1 MHNKDY
7 CTQGGPGLKITVLN
21 GSPKGDTSVTMQYV
35 HYIHKMFPDNSLTIH
50 NISQRIKAIEKDAR
64 AFDEI
69 IKDVKSSELVIWAFP
84 LFYLL
89 VPSQYKR
96 FIELIFERKAAGS
109 FSSKYAAVIT
119 TSIHFF
125 DHTAHNYMRAICDD
139 LGMKFAGAY
148 SAAMYD
154 LVKSKE
160 RSRFTTF
167 AELVFNAVK
176 NNRPASRAYRPVS
189 RKKFVYKPSMA
200 GKKVN
205 PGDTKILILTDAK
218 GGSSNQAA
226 MVERLKSSF
235 SVKPMVVNL
244 YDIDIKGGCL
254 GCLQCG
260 YDNQCVYGDSDGYH
274 EFFETTI
281 KTADILF
288 YCGDIRDRYFS
299 SKWKQFLDRS
309 FYNNHTPVLTGKQIG
324 YLVSGPLSEL
334 ASLRESI
341 QVFPEFQQGNLVDI
355 VSDECGDSRDLD
367 FQILTMASRAVEF
380 AEKKYM
386 MPQTFPS
393 VGGHK
398 IFRDEIWSG
407 LRFPFI
413 ADHTYYKKHGMYDF
427 PQSRKKQRII
437 SAILMT
443 LAKIPGFR
451 NEIYK
456 KRMKDEMIKPLQ
468 SVLRD

>member
-1 MHNKDY
+1 M
-7 CTQGGPGLKITVLN
+7 
-21 GSPKGDTSVTMQYV
+21 
-35 HYIHKMFPDNSLTIH
+35 
-50 NISQRIKAIEKDAR
+50 
-64 AFDEI
+64 
-69 IKDVKSSELVIWAFP
+69 
-84 LFYLL
+84 
-89 VPSQYKR
+89 
-96 FIELIFERKAAGS
+96 IFERSATGS

-154 LVKSKE
+154 LVRSKE
-160 RSRFTTF
+160 RKRLTTF

-176 NNRPASRAYRPVS
+176 KNRPASRVYRPLS
-189 RKKFVYKPSMA
+189 RKKFVYKPSPA
-200 GKKVN
+200 GKKVD
-205 PGDTKILILTDAK
+205 PGDKKILILTDAK

-226 MVERLKSSF
+226 MVEQLCASF
-235 SVKPMVVNL
+235 TIKPMVANL
-244 YDIDIKGGCL
+244 HDIDIKGGCL
-254 GCLQCG
+254 ECLQCG
-260 YDNQCVYGDSDGYH
+260 YDNQCVYGDSDEYH
-274 EFFETTI
+274 EFFETKL
-281 KTADILF
+281 KTADIIF
-288 YCGDIRDRYFS
+288 YCGEIRDRYFS
-299 SKWKQFLDRS
+299 AKWKQFLDRS
-309 FYNNHTPVLTGKQIG
+309 FYNNHVPVLIGKQIG

-341 QVFPEFQQGNLVDI
+341 QGYPEFQQANLVDI

-367 FQILTMASRAVEF
+367 FQILTMANKAIEF
-380 AEKKYM
+380 AEKKYV
-386 MPQTFPS
+386 MPQTFLS
-393 VGGHK
+393 IGGHK
-398 IFRDEIWSG
+398 IFRDEIWGS

-437 SAILMT
+437 STILMT

-468 SVLRD
+468 SVLRDR